1 MGASMLRNAVN
12 RGVIYDAVRNA
23 LKVKKVKIKAPE

>member
-23 LKVKKVKIKAPE
+23 LKVKIKAPE